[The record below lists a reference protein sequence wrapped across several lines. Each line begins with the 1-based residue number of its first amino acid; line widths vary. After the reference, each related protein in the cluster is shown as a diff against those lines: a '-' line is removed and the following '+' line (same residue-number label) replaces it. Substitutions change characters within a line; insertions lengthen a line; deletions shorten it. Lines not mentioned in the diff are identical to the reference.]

1 MSEKNKK
8 KITISL
14 IVVIAVALI
23 WFLIISPLIEFKKS
37 EKEVLNAG
45 KRYFEVNKTYLPTG
59 NRIKT
64 ISLKTLYNKDFIKED
79 IKVPNSSSMCDEN
92 ESWVKVQKK
101 NNEYN
106 YNVYLKCGI
115 YSSKVDHK
123 GPTITLKGENEI
135 TVNKGDKFKDPGI
148 ASVSDNTD
156 GKIDT
161 KQVKVDSNVNINKN
175 GTYEIK
181 YSIKDSFDNKTE
193 VIRTV
198 KVVQILDKIVKKETD
213 KTNYY
218 KGNDNNNY
226 IKLDGILFKI
236 VGLNEDGSV
245 KVTSSE
251 PLAFVDYNSVDTWLN
266 DYFYDK
272 LSDNVKKYIK
282 TDSKW
287 CNEVISNTDNYT
299 KCNKYGKKKAVGLLS
314 VADINN
320 SKDKDGNFNILS
332 ATESWTSNLAP
343 SKKAVTYYTSNGYS
357 QVKQNKNLGIYPT
370 ININKNSYIAK
381 GSGTIDN
388 PYILK
393 GNSSSL
399 KVGNSISKAKS
410 GEYITY
416 SGYNWR
422 IINKESDGTTK
433 AIMDETISI
442 NGESYDISFSNQSK
456 ISYNVNE
463 KDNVGSLLNNNIT
476 SYVKTGLF
484 SRKELNSL
492 NYKKSISY
500 SSEIKGSSY
509 SSKLHL
515 PSMYDLFGASI
526 AASYWYGNYS
536 SDSNIGCVMTYDH
549 KLYCGKYNPDS
560 KSGVRLV
567 GYFDKKTVVKGG
579 KGTIDNPYTLT
590 K

>member
-123 GPTITLKGENEI
+123 GPTITLKGKNEI

-314 VADINN
+314 VADVNN
-320 SKDKDGNFNILS
+320 SKDKDGN
-332 ATESWTSNLAP
+332 SNLGTWQYSWLGN
-343 SKKAVTYYTSNGYS
+343 SKKSKLLKSGSNS
-357 QVKQNKNLGIYPT
+357 MKIQEENKNTLTGIRPT
-370 ININKNSYIAK
+370 INLKTNLEISS
-381 GSGTIDN
+381 GSGEASS
-388 PYILK
+388 PYLLK
-393 GNSSSL
+393 GRKKSL
-399 KVGNSISKAKS
+399 KAGEKISEAMT
-410 GEYITY
+410 GEYILY
-416 SGYNWR
+416 SGYTWR
-422 IINKESDGTTK
+422 VIGKESDGTTK
-433 AIMDETISI
+433 IVMNESLEMDYQVITTIFDKK
-442 NGESYDISFSNQSK
+442 NSYYNPTQKTNIGYK
-456 ISYNVNE
+456 IANDVNSYINVN
-463 KDNVGSLLNNNIT
+463 
-476 SYVKTGLF
+476 LF
-484 SRKELNSL
+484 D
-492 NYKKSISY
+492 KKSINVNLY
-500 SSEIKGSSY
+500 KKYI
-509 SSKLHL
+509 
-515 PSMYDLFGASI
+515 
-526 AASYWYGNYS
+526 NYS
-536 SDSNIGCVMTYDH
+536 EKTKVKQYKTKIEEVSLFDLYSPSTVSNHWFRESTSNGLAYMNSPLTDVSEEKIINGSTGLI
-549 KLYCGKYNPDS
+549 KLTANLNKNVS
-560 KSGVRLV
+560 V
-567 GYFDKKTVVKGG
+567 KKGNGLIT
-579 KGTIDNPYTLT
+579 NPYNLV

>member
-287 CNEVISNTDNYT
+287 CNEVISNTD
-299 KCNKYGKKKAVGLLS
+299 KKAVGLLS
-314 VADINN
+314 VADVNN
-320 SKDKDGNFNILS
+320 SKDKDGN
-332 ATESWTSNLAP
+332 SNLGTWQYSWLGN
-343 SKKAVTYYTSNGYS
+343 SKKSKLLKSGSNS
-357 QVKQNKNLGIYPT
+357 MKIQEENKNTLTGIRPT
-370 ININKNSYIAK
+370 INLKTNLEISS
-381 GSGTIDN
+381 GSGEASS
-388 PYILK
+388 PYLLK
-393 GNSSSL
+393 GRKKSL
-399 KVGNSISKAKS
+399 KAGEKISEAMT
-410 GEYITY
+410 GEYILY
-416 SGYNWR
+416 SGYTWR
-422 IINKESDGTTK
+422 VIGKESDGTTK
-433 AIMDETISI
+433 IVMNESLEMNYQVITTIFDKK
-442 NGESYDISFSNQSK
+442 NSYYNPTQKTNIGYK
-456 ISYNVNE
+456 IANDVNSYINVN
-463 KDNVGSLLNNNIT
+463 
-476 SYVKTGLF
+476 LF
-484 SRKELNSL
+484 D
-492 NYKKSISY
+492 KKSINVNLY
-500 SSEIKGSSY
+500 KKYI
-509 SSKLHL
+509 
-515 PSMYDLFGASI
+515 
-526 AASYWYGNYS
+526 NYS
-536 SDSNIGCVMTYDH
+536 EKTKVKQYKTKIEEVSLFDLYSPSTVSNHWFRESTSNGLAYMNSPLTDVSEEKIINGSTGLI
-549 KLYCGKYNPDS
+549 KLTANLNKNVS
-560 KSGVRLV
+560 V
-567 GYFDKKTVVKGG
+567 KKGNGLIT
-579 KGTIDNPYTLT
+579 NPYNLV

>member
-23 WFLIISPLIEFKKS
+23 WFLIISPLIQFKKS
-37 EKEVLNAG
+37 EKEVLDAG

-156 GKIDT
+156 GKIDP
-161 KQVKVDSNVNINKN
+161 KQVKVDSNVNVNKN

-287 CNEVISNTDNYT
+287 CNEVISSTDNYT

-320 SKDKDGNFNILS
+320 SKDKDGN
-332 ATESWTSNLAP
+332 SNLGTWQYSWLGN
-343 SKKAVTYYTSNGYS
+343 SKKSKLLKSGSNS
-357 QVKQNKNLGIYPT
+357 MKIQEENKNTLTGIRPT
-370 ININKNSYIAK
+370 VNLKTNLEISS
-381 GSGTIDN
+381 GSGEASS
-388 PYILK
+388 PYLLK
-393 GNSSSL
+393 GRKKSL
-399 KVGNSISKAKS
+399 KAGEKISEAMT
-410 GEYITY
+410 GEYILY
-416 SGYNWR
+416 SGYTWR
-422 IINKESDGTTK
+422 VVGKESDGTTK
-433 AIMDETISI
+433 IVMNESLEMDYQVITTIFDKK
-442 NGESYDISFSNQSK
+442 NSYYNPTQKTNVGYK
-456 ISYNVNE
+456 IANDVNSYINVN
-463 KDNVGSLLNNNIT
+463 
-476 SYVKTGLF
+476 LF
-484 SRKELNSL
+484 D
-492 NYKKSISY
+492 KKSINVNLY
-500 SSEIKGSSY
+500 KKYI
-509 SSKLHL
+509 
-515 PSMYDLFGASI
+515 
-526 AASYWYGNYS
+526 NYS
-536 SDSNIGCVMTYDH
+536 EKTKVKQYKTKMEEVSLFDLYSPSTVSNHWFRESTSNGLAYMNSPLTDVSEEKIINGSTGLI
-549 KLYCGKYNPDS
+549 KLTANLNKNVS
-560 KSGVRLV
+560 V
-567 GYFDKKTVVKGG
+567 KKGNGLIT
-579 KGTIDNPYTLT
+579 NPYNLV

>member
-320 SKDKDGNFNILS
+320 SKDKDGN
-332 ATESWTSNLAP
+332 SNLGTWQYSWLGN
-343 SKKAVTYYTSNGYS
+343 SKKSKLLKSGSNSMKIQEENKNTLTGIRPTINLKTNLEISSGSGEASSPYLLKGRKKSLKAGEKISEAMTGEYILYSGYTWRVIGKESNGTTKIVMNESLEMDYQVITTIFDKKNSYYNPTQKTNVGYKIANDVNSYINVNLFDKKSINVNLYKKYINYSEKTKVKQYKTKIEEVSLFDLYSPSTVSNHWFRESTSNGLAYMNS
-357 QVKQNKNLGIYPT
+357 PLTDVSEEKIINGSTGLIKLTANLNKNVSV
-370 ININKNSYIAK
+370 KK
-381 GSGTIDN
+381 GNGLITN
-388 PYILK
+388 PYNL
-393 GNSSSL
+393 
-399 KVGNSISKAKS
+399 
-410 GEYITY
+410 
-416 SGYNWR
+416 
-422 IINKESDGTTK
+422 
-433 AIMDETISI
+433 
-442 NGESYDISFSNQSK
+442 
-456 ISYNVNE
+456 
-463 KDNVGSLLNNNIT
+463 
-476 SYVKTGLF
+476 VK
-484 SRKELNSL
+484 
-492 NYKKSISY
+492 
-500 SSEIKGSSY
+500 
-509 SSKLHL
+509 
-515 PSMYDLFGASI
+515 
-526 AASYWYGNYS
+526 
-536 SDSNIGCVMTYDH
+536 
-549 KLYCGKYNPDS
+549 
-560 KSGVRLV
+560 
-567 GYFDKKTVVKGG
+567 
-579 KGTIDNPYTLT
+579 
-590 K
+590 

>member
-175 GTYEIK
+175 GIYEIK

-251 PLAFVDYNSVDTWLN
+251 PLAFVDYNSADTWLN

-320 SKDKDGNFNILS
+320 SKDKDGN
-332 ATESWTSNLAP
+332 SNLGTWQYSWLGN
-343 SKKAVTYYTSNGYS
+343 SKKSKLLKSGNNSMKIQEENKNTLTGIRPTINLKTNLEISSGSGEASSPYLLKGRKKSLKAGEKISEAMTGEYILYSGYTWRVIGKESNGTTKIVMNESLEMDYQVITTIFDKKNSYYNPTQKTNVGYKIANDVNSYINVNLFDKKSINVNLYKKYINYSEKTKVKQYKTKIEEVSLFDLYSPSTVSNHWFRESTSNGLAYMNS
-357 QVKQNKNLGIYPT
+357 PLTDVSEEKIINGSTGLIKLTANLNKNVSV
-370 ININKNSYIAK
+370 KK
-381 GSGTIDN
+381 GNGLITN
-388 PYILK
+388 PYNL
-393 GNSSSL
+393 
-399 KVGNSISKAKS
+399 
-410 GEYITY
+410 
-416 SGYNWR
+416 
-422 IINKESDGTTK
+422 
-433 AIMDETISI
+433 
-442 NGESYDISFSNQSK
+442 
-456 ISYNVNE
+456 
-463 KDNVGSLLNNNIT
+463 
-476 SYVKTGLF
+476 VK
-484 SRKELNSL
+484 
-492 NYKKSISY
+492 
-500 SSEIKGSSY
+500 
-509 SSKLHL
+509 
-515 PSMYDLFGASI
+515 
-526 AASYWYGNYS
+526 
-536 SDSNIGCVMTYDH
+536 
-549 KLYCGKYNPDS
+549 
-560 KSGVRLV
+560 
-567 GYFDKKTVVKGG
+567 
-579 KGTIDNPYTLT
+579 
-590 K
+590 

>member
-282 TDSKW
+282 NDSKW

-314 VADINN
+314 VADVNN
-320 SKDKDGNFNILS
+320 SKDKDGN
-332 ATESWTSNLAP
+332 SNLGTWQYSWLGN
-343 SKKAVTYYTSNGYS
+343 SKKSKLLKSGSNS
-357 QVKQNKNLGIYPT
+357 MKIQEENKNTLTGIRPT
-370 ININKNSYIAK
+370 INLKTNLEISS
-381 GSGTIDN
+381 GSGEASS
-388 PYILK
+388 PYLLK
-393 GNSSSL
+393 GRKKSL
-399 KVGNSISKAKS
+399 KAGEKISEAMT
-410 GEYITY
+410 GEYILY
-416 SGYNWR
+416 SGYTWR
-422 IINKESDGTTK
+422 VIGKESDGTTK
-433 AIMDETISI
+433 IVMNESLEMDYQVITTIFDKK
-442 NGESYDISFSNQSK
+442 NSYYNPTQKTNIGYK
-456 ISYNVNE
+456 IANDVNSYINVN
-463 KDNVGSLLNNNIT
+463 
-476 SYVKTGLF
+476 LF
-484 SRKELNSL
+484 D
-492 NYKKSISY
+492 KKSINVNLY
-500 SSEIKGSSY
+500 KKYI
-509 SSKLHL
+509 
-515 PSMYDLFGASI
+515 
-526 AASYWYGNYS
+526 NYS
-536 SDSNIGCVMTYDH
+536 EKTKVKQYKTKIEEVSLFDLYSPSTVSNHWFRESTSNGLAYMNSPLTDVSEEKIINGSTGLI
-549 KLYCGKYNPDS
+549 KLTANLNKNVS
-560 KSGVRLV
+560 V
-567 GYFDKKTVVKGG
+567 KKGNGLIT
-579 KGTIDNPYTLT
+579 NPYNLV

>member
-148 ASVSDNTD
+148 VSVSDNTD

-181 YSIKDSFDNKTE
+181 YSVKDSFDNKTE

-213 KTNYY
+213 KTSYY

-266 DYFYDK
+266 DYFYNK

-287 CNEVISNTDNYT
+287 CNEEISNTDNYT

-370 ININKNSYIAK
+370 ININKNSYITK
-381 GSGTIDN
+381 GSGTVDN
-388 PYILK
+388 PYVLK
-393 GNSSSL
+393 DNSASL
-399 KVGNSISKAKS
+399 KVGNNISKAKS
-410 GEYITY
+410 GEYATY

-422 IINKESDGTTK
+422 IIDKESDGTTK

-442 NGESYDISFSNQSK
+442 NGESYDVSFSNQSK
-456 ISYNVNE
+456 INYNVNE
-463 KDNVGSLLNNNIT
+463 KDNMGSLLNNNIT

-484 SRKELNSL
+484 SRKKLNSL

-500 SSEIKGSSY
+500 SSEMKGSSY

-536 SDSNIGCVMTYDH
+536 SDSNIGCVMTYDY

>member
-314 VADINN
+314 VADVNN
-320 SKDKDGNFNILS
+320 SKDKDGN
-332 ATESWTSNLAP
+332 SNLGTWQYSWLGN
-343 SKKAVTYYTSNGYS
+343 SKKSKLLKSGSNS
-357 QVKQNKNLGIYPT
+357 MKIQEENKNTLTGIRPT
-370 ININKNSYIAK
+370 INLKTNLEISS
-381 GSGTIDN
+381 GSGEASS
-388 PYILK
+388 PYLLK
-393 GNSSSL
+393 GRKKSL
-399 KVGNSISKAKS
+399 KAGEKISEAMT
-410 GEYITY
+410 GEYILY
-416 SGYNWR
+416 SGYTWR
-422 IINKESDGTTK
+422 VIGKESDGTTK
-433 AIMDETISI
+433 IVMNESLEMNYQVITTIFDKK
-442 NGESYDISFSNQSK
+442 NSYYNPTQKTNIGYK
-456 ISYNVNE
+456 IANDVNSYINVN
-463 KDNVGSLLNNNIT
+463 
-476 SYVKTGLF
+476 LF
-484 SRKELNSL
+484 D
-492 NYKKSISY
+492 KKSINVNLY
-500 SSEIKGSSY
+500 KKYI
-509 SSKLHL
+509 
-515 PSMYDLFGASI
+515 
-526 AASYWYGNYS
+526 NYS
-536 SDSNIGCVMTYDH
+536 EKTKVKQYKTKIEEVSLFDLYSPSTVSNHWFRESTSNGLAYMNSPLTDVSEEKIINGSTGLI
-549 KLYCGKYNPDS
+549 KLTANLNKNVS
-560 KSGVRLV
+560 V
-567 GYFDKKTVVKGG
+567 KKGNGLIT
-579 KGTIDNPYTLT
+579 NPYNLV

>member
-251 PLAFVDYNSVDTWLN
+251 PLAFVDYNSADTWLN

-320 SKDKDGNFNILS
+320 SKDKEENSDLLGQQSFLLTNQKGNKIIKMIPIDNKFDTN
-332 ATESWTSNLAP
+332 
-343 SKKAVTYYTSNGYS
+343 SKKEVS
-357 QVKQNKNLGIYPT
+357 GIRPT
-370 ININKNSYIAK
+370 INLKNNIIIS
-381 GSGTIDN
+381 SGNGTDSS
-388 PYILK
+388 PYIIK
-393 GNSSSL
+393 GTNN
-399 KVGNSISKAKS
+399 KVKPGSQVSNLRI
-410 GEYITY
+410 GEYINY
-416 SGYNWR
+416 SGFNWR
-422 IINKESDGTTK
+422 VSNKEDNGNIQLVLDETLSSDESYLIPEFGIGEKYYSTNNKTNIGYKLVNEFSKYVNTKLLKKQTIEVYNYKGNATYNSKVHSNKYTIKLAEVSMFELFSTSTSDNYWFKESDGK
-433 AIMDETISI
+433 GNAYANSPVGDVVKYSI
-442 NGESYDISFSNQSK
+442 E
-456 ISYNVNE
+456 E
-463 KDNVGSLLNNNIT
+463 NNNSMIKL
-476 SYVKTGLF
+476 SVLVDG
-484 SRKELNSL
+484 
-492 NYKKSISY
+492 KST
-500 SSEIKGSSY
+500 IKLGSG
-509 SSKLHL
+509 SKN
-515 PSMYDLFGASI
+515 D
-526 AASYWYGNYS
+526 
-536 SDSNIGCVMTYDH
+536 
-549 KLYCGKYNPDS
+549 
-560 KSGVRLV
+560 
-567 GYFDKKTVVKGG
+567 
-579 KGTIDNPYTLT
+579 PYTIT

>member
-314 VADINN
+314 VADVNN
-320 SKDKDGNFNILS
+320 SKDKDGN
-332 ATESWTSNLAP
+332 SNLGTWQYSWLGN
-343 SKKAVTYYTSNGYS
+343 SKKSKLLKSGSNS
-357 QVKQNKNLGIYPT
+357 MKIQEENKNTLTGIRPT
-370 ININKNSYIAK
+370 INLKTNLEISS
-381 GSGTIDN
+381 GSGEASS
-388 PYILK
+388 PYLLK
-393 GNSSSL
+393 GRKKSL
-399 KVGNSISKAKS
+399 KAGEKISEAMT
-410 GEYITY
+410 GEYILY
-416 SGYNWR
+416 SGYTWR
-422 IINKESDGTTK
+422 VIGKESDGTTK
-433 AIMDETISI
+433 IVMNESLEMDYQVITTIFDKK
-442 NGESYDISFSNQSK
+442 NSYYNPTQKTNVGYK
-456 ISYNVNE
+456 IANDVNSYINVN
-463 KDNVGSLLNNNIT
+463 
-476 SYVKTGLF
+476 LF
-484 SRKELNSL
+484 D
-492 NYKKSISY
+492 KKSINVNLY
-500 SSEIKGSSY
+500 KKYI
-509 SSKLHL
+509 
-515 PSMYDLFGASI
+515 
-526 AASYWYGNYS
+526 NYS
-536 SDSNIGCVMTYDH
+536 EKTKVKQYKTKMEEVSLFDLYSPSTVSNHWFRESTSNGLAYMNSPLTDVSEEKIINGSTGLI
-549 KLYCGKYNPDS
+549 KLTANLNKNVS
-560 KSGVRLV
+560 V
-567 GYFDKKTVVKGG
+567 KKGNGLIT
-579 KGTIDNPYTLT
+579 NPYNLV

>member
-23 WFLIISPLIEFKKS
+23 WFLIISPLIQFKKS

-148 ASVSDNTD
+148 AGVTDNTD
-156 GKIDT
+156 GKIDP
-161 KQVKVDSNVNINKN
+161 KQVKVDSNVNVNKN

-245 KVTSSE
+245 KITSSE

-287 CNEVISNTDNYT
+287 CNEVISSTDNYT
-299 KCNKYGKKKAVGLLS
+299 KCNKYDKKKAVGLLS

-357 QVKQNKNLGIYPT
+357 QLKQNKNLGIYPT

-399 KVGNSISKAKS
+399 KVGNNISKAKS

-416 SGYNWR
+416 SGYSWR
-422 IINKESDGTTK
+422 IIDKENDGTTK

-463 KDNVGSLLNNNIT
+463 KDNMGSLLNNNIT
-476 SYVKTGLF
+476 SYIKTGLF
-484 SRKELNSL
+484 SRKKLNSL

>member
-314 VADINN
+314 VADVNN
-320 SKDKDGNFNILS
+320 SKDKDGN
-332 ATESWTSNLAP
+332 SNLGTWQYSWLGN
-343 SKKAVTYYTSNGYS
+343 SKKSKLLKSGSNS
-357 QVKQNKNLGIYPT
+357 MKIQEENKNTLTGIRPT
-370 ININKNSYIAK
+370 INLKTNLEISS
-381 GSGTIDN
+381 GSGEASS
-388 PYILK
+388 PYLLK
-393 GNSSSL
+393 GRKKSL
-399 KVGNSISKAKS
+399 KAGEKISEAMT
-410 GEYITY
+410 GEYILY
-416 SGYNWR
+416 SGYTWR
-422 IINKESDGTTK
+422 VIGKESDGTTK
-433 AIMDETISI
+433 IVMNESLEMDYQVITTIFDKK
-442 NGESYDISFSNQSK
+442 NSYYNPTQKTNVGYK
-456 ISYNVNE
+456 IANDVNSYINVN
-463 KDNVGSLLNNNIT
+463 
-476 SYVKTGLF
+476 LF
-484 SRKELNSL
+484 D
-492 NYKKSISY
+492 KKSINVNLY
-500 SSEIKGSSY
+500 KKYI
-509 SSKLHL
+509 
-515 PSMYDLFGASI
+515 
-526 AASYWYGNYS
+526 NYS
-536 SDSNIGCVMTYDH
+536 EKTKVKQYKTKIEEVSLFDLYSPSTVSNHWFRESTSNGLAYMNSPLTDVSEEKIINGSTGLI
-549 KLYCGKYNPDS
+549 KLTANLNKNVS
-560 KSGVRLV
+560 V
-567 GYFDKKTVVKGG
+567 KKGNGLIT
-579 KGTIDNPYTLT
+579 NPYNLV

>member
-37 EKEVLNAG
+37 ENEVLNAG

-251 PLAFVDYNSVDTWLN
+251 PLAFVDYNSVDTWLT

-320 SKDKDGNFNILS
+320 SKDKDGN
-332 ATESWTSNLAP
+332 SNLGTWQYSWLGN
-343 SKKAVTYYTSNGYS
+343 SKKSKLLKSGSNSMKIQEENKNTLTGIRPTINLKTNLEISSGSGEASSPYLLKGRKKSLKAGEKISEAMTGEYILYSGYTWRVIGKESNGTTKIVMNESLEMDYQVITTIFDKKNSYYNPTQKTNVGYKIANDVNSYINVNLFDKKSINVNLYKKYINYSEKTKVKQYKTKIEEVSLFDLYSPSTVSNHWFRESTSNGLAYMNS
-357 QVKQNKNLGIYPT
+357 PLTDVSEEKIINGSTGLIKLTANLNKNVSV
-370 ININKNSYIAK
+370 KK
-381 GSGTIDN
+381 GNGLITN
-388 PYILK
+388 PYNL
-393 GNSSSL
+393 
-399 KVGNSISKAKS
+399 
-410 GEYITY
+410 
-416 SGYNWR
+416 
-422 IINKESDGTTK
+422 
-433 AIMDETISI
+433 
-442 NGESYDISFSNQSK
+442 
-456 ISYNVNE
+456 
-463 KDNVGSLLNNNIT
+463 
-476 SYVKTGLF
+476 VK
-484 SRKELNSL
+484 
-492 NYKKSISY
+492 
-500 SSEIKGSSY
+500 
-509 SSKLHL
+509 
-515 PSMYDLFGASI
+515 
-526 AASYWYGNYS
+526 
-536 SDSNIGCVMTYDH
+536 
-549 KLYCGKYNPDS
+549 
-560 KSGVRLV
+560 
-567 GYFDKKTVVKGG
+567 
-579 KGTIDNPYTLT
+579 
-590 K
+590 

>member
-287 CNEVISNTDNYT
+287 CDEVISNTDNYT

-320 SKDKDGNFNILS
+320 SKDKDGN
-332 ATESWTSNLAP
+332 SNLGTWQYSWLGN
-343 SKKAVTYYTSNGYS
+343 SKKSKLLKSGNNSMKIQEENKNTLTGIRPTINLKTNLEISSGSGEASSPYLLKGRKKSLKAGEKISEAMTGEYILYSGYTWRVIGKESNGTTKIVMNESLEMDYQVITTIFDKKNSYYNPTQKTNVGYKIANDVNSYINVNLFDKKSINVNLYKKYINYSEKTKVKQYKTKIEEVSLFDLYSPSTVSNHWFRESTSNGLAYMNS
-357 QVKQNKNLGIYPT
+357 PLTDVSEEKIINGSTGLIKLTANLNKNVSV
-370 ININKNSYIAK
+370 KK
-381 GSGTIDN
+381 GNGLITN
-388 PYILK
+388 PYNL
-393 GNSSSL
+393 
-399 KVGNSISKAKS
+399 
-410 GEYITY
+410 
-416 SGYNWR
+416 
-422 IINKESDGTTK
+422 
-433 AIMDETISI
+433 
-442 NGESYDISFSNQSK
+442 
-456 ISYNVNE
+456 
-463 KDNVGSLLNNNIT
+463 
-476 SYVKTGLF
+476 VK
-484 SRKELNSL
+484 
-492 NYKKSISY
+492 
-500 SSEIKGSSY
+500 
-509 SSKLHL
+509 
-515 PSMYDLFGASI
+515 
-526 AASYWYGNYS
+526 
-536 SDSNIGCVMTYDH
+536 
-549 KLYCGKYNPDS
+549 
-560 KSGVRLV
+560 
-567 GYFDKKTVVKGG
+567 
-579 KGTIDNPYTLT
+579 
-590 K
+590 

>member
-314 VADINN
+314 VADVNN
-320 SKDKDGNFNILS
+320 SKDKDGN
-332 ATESWTSNLAP
+332 SNLGTWQYSWLGN
-343 SKKAVTYYTSNGYS
+343 SKKSKLLKSGSNS
-357 QVKQNKNLGIYPT
+357 MKIQEENKNTLTGIRPT
-370 ININKNSYIAK
+370 INLKTNLEISS
-381 GSGTIDN
+381 GSGEASS
-388 PYILK
+388 PYLLK
-393 GNSSSL
+393 GRKKSL
-399 KVGNSISKAKS
+399 KAGEKISEAMT
-410 GEYITY
+410 GEYILY
-416 SGYNWR
+416 SGYTWR
-422 IINKESDGTTK
+422 VIGKESDGTTK
-433 AIMDETISI
+433 IVMNESLEMDYQVITTIFDKK
-442 NGESYDISFSNQSK
+442 NSYYNPTQKTNIGYK
-456 ISYNVNE
+456 IANDVNSYINVN
-463 KDNVGSLLNNNIT
+463 
-476 SYVKTGLF
+476 LF
-484 SRKELNSL
+484 D
-492 NYKKSISY
+492 KKSINVNLY
-500 SSEIKGSSY
+500 KKYI
-509 SSKLHL
+509 
-515 PSMYDLFGASI
+515 
-526 AASYWYGNYS
+526 NYS
-536 SDSNIGCVMTYDH
+536 EKTKVKQYKTKIEEVSLFDLYSPSTVSNHWFRESTSNGLAYMNSPLTDVSEEKIINGSTGLI
-549 KLYCGKYNPDS
+549 KLTANLNKNVS
-560 KSGVRLV
+560 V
-567 GYFDKKTVVKGG
+567 KKGNGLIT
-579 KGTIDNPYTLT
+579 NPYNLV

>member
-251 PLAFVDYNSVDTWLN
+251 PLAFVDYNSVDKWLN

-314 VADINN
+314 VADVNN
-320 SKDKDGNFNILS
+320 SKDKDGN
-332 ATESWTSNLAP
+332 SNLGTWQYSWLGN
-343 SKKAVTYYTSNGYS
+343 SKKSKLLKSGSNSMKIQEENKNTLTGIRPTINLKTNLEISSGSGEASSPYLLKGRKKSLKAGEKISEAMTGEYILYSGYTWRVIGKESNGTTKIVMNESLEMDYQVITTIFDKKNSYYNPTQKTNVGYKIANDVNSYINVNLFDKKSINVNLYKKYINYSEKTKVKQYKTKIEEVSLFDLYSPSTVSNHWFRESTSNGLAYMNS
-357 QVKQNKNLGIYPT
+357 PLTDVSEEKIINGSTGLIKLTANLNKNVSV
-370 ININKNSYIAK
+370 KK
-381 GSGTIDN
+381 GNGLITN
-388 PYILK
+388 PYNL
-393 GNSSSL
+393 
-399 KVGNSISKAKS
+399 
-410 GEYITY
+410 
-416 SGYNWR
+416 
-422 IINKESDGTTK
+422 
-433 AIMDETISI
+433 
-442 NGESYDISFSNQSK
+442 
-456 ISYNVNE
+456 
-463 KDNVGSLLNNNIT
+463 
-476 SYVKTGLF
+476 VK
-484 SRKELNSL
+484 
-492 NYKKSISY
+492 
-500 SSEIKGSSY
+500 
-509 SSKLHL
+509 
-515 PSMYDLFGASI
+515 
-526 AASYWYGNYS
+526 
-536 SDSNIGCVMTYDH
+536 
-549 KLYCGKYNPDS
+549 
-560 KSGVRLV
+560 
-567 GYFDKKTVVKGG
+567 
-579 KGTIDNPYTLT
+579 
-590 K
+590 

>member
-314 VADINN
+314 VADVNN
-320 SKDKDGNFNILS
+320 SKDKDGN
-332 ATESWTSNLAP
+332 SNLGTWQYSWLGN
-343 SKKAVTYYTSNGYS
+343 SKKSKLLKSGNNSMKIQEENKNTLTGIRPTINLKTNLEISSGSGEASSPYLLKGIKKSLKAGEKISEAMTGEYILYSGYTWRVIGKESNGTTKIVMNESLEMDYQVITTIFDKKNSYYNPTQKTNVGYKIANDVNSYINVNLFDKKSINVNLYKKYINYSEKTKVKQYKTKIEEVSLFDLYSPSTVSNHWFRESTSNGLAYMNS
-357 QVKQNKNLGIYPT
+357 PLTDVSEEKIINGSTGLIKLTANLNKNVSV
-370 ININKNSYIAK
+370 KK
-381 GSGTIDN
+381 GNGLITN
-388 PYILK
+388 PYNL
-393 GNSSSL
+393 
-399 KVGNSISKAKS
+399 
-410 GEYITY
+410 
-416 SGYNWR
+416 
-422 IINKESDGTTK
+422 
-433 AIMDETISI
+433 
-442 NGESYDISFSNQSK
+442 
-456 ISYNVNE
+456 
-463 KDNVGSLLNNNIT
+463 
-476 SYVKTGLF
+476 VK
-484 SRKELNSL
+484 
-492 NYKKSISY
+492 
-500 SSEIKGSSY
+500 
-509 SSKLHL
+509 
-515 PSMYDLFGASI
+515 
-526 AASYWYGNYS
+526 
-536 SDSNIGCVMTYDH
+536 
-549 KLYCGKYNPDS
+549 
-560 KSGVRLV
+560 
-567 GYFDKKTVVKGG
+567 
-579 KGTIDNPYTLT
+579 
-590 K
+590 

>member
-245 KVTSSE
+245 KITSSE

-282 TDSKW
+282 TDSEW

-320 SKDKDGNFNILS
+320 SKDKDGN
-332 ATESWTSNLAP
+332 SNLGTWQYSWLGN
-343 SKKAVTYYTSNGYS
+343 SKKSKLLKSGSNSMKIQEENKNTLTGIRPTINLKTNLEISSGSGEASSPYLLKGRKKSLKAGEKISEAMTGEYILYSGYTWRVIGKESNGTTKIVMNESLEMDYQVITTIFDKKNSYYNPTQKKNVGYKIANDVNSYINVNLFDKKSINVNLYKKYINYSEKTKVKQYKTKIEEVSLFDLYSPSTVSNHWFRESTSNGLAYMNS
-357 QVKQNKNLGIYPT
+357 PLRDVSEEKIINGSTGLIKLTANLNKNVSV
-370 ININKNSYIAK
+370 KK
-381 GSGTIDN
+381 GNGLITN
-388 PYILK
+388 PYNL
-393 GNSSSL
+393 
-399 KVGNSISKAKS
+399 
-410 GEYITY
+410 
-416 SGYNWR
+416 
-422 IINKESDGTTK
+422 
-433 AIMDETISI
+433 
-442 NGESYDISFSNQSK
+442 
-456 ISYNVNE
+456 
-463 KDNVGSLLNNNIT
+463 
-476 SYVKTGLF
+476 VK
-484 SRKELNSL
+484 
-492 NYKKSISY
+492 
-500 SSEIKGSSY
+500 
-509 SSKLHL
+509 
-515 PSMYDLFGASI
+515 
-526 AASYWYGNYS
+526 
-536 SDSNIGCVMTYDH
+536 
-549 KLYCGKYNPDS
+549 
-560 KSGVRLV
+560 
-567 GYFDKKTVVKGG
+567 
-579 KGTIDNPYTLT
+579 
-590 K
+590 

>member
-123 GPTITLKGENEI
+123 GPTITLKGKNEI

-314 VADINN
+314 VADVNN
-320 SKDKDGNFNILS
+320 SKDKDGN
-332 ATESWTSNLAP
+332 SNLGTWQYSWLGN
-343 SKKAVTYYTSNGYS
+343 SKKSKLLKSGSNSMKIQEENKNTLTGIRPTINLKTNLEISSGSGEASSPYLLKGRKKSLKAGEKISEAMTGEYILYSGYTWRVIGKESNGTTKIVMNESLEMDYQVITTIFDKKNSYYNPTQKTNVGYKIANDVNSYINVNLFDKKSINVNLYKKYINYSEKTKVKQYKTKIEEVSLFDLYSPSTVSNHWFRESTSNGLAYMNS
-357 QVKQNKNLGIYPT
+357 PLTDVSEEKIINGSTGLIKLTANLNKNVSV
-370 ININKNSYIAK
+370 KK
-381 GSGTIDN
+381 GNGLITN
-388 PYILK
+388 PYNL
-393 GNSSSL
+393 
-399 KVGNSISKAKS
+399 
-410 GEYITY
+410 
-416 SGYNWR
+416 
-422 IINKESDGTTK
+422 
-433 AIMDETISI
+433 
-442 NGESYDISFSNQSK
+442 
-456 ISYNVNE
+456 
-463 KDNVGSLLNNNIT
+463 
-476 SYVKTGLF
+476 VK
-484 SRKELNSL
+484 
-492 NYKKSISY
+492 
-500 SSEIKGSSY
+500 
-509 SSKLHL
+509 
-515 PSMYDLFGASI
+515 
-526 AASYWYGNYS
+526 
-536 SDSNIGCVMTYDH
+536 
-549 KLYCGKYNPDS
+549 
-560 KSGVRLV
+560 
-567 GYFDKKTVVKGG
+567 
-579 KGTIDNPYTLT
+579 
-590 K
+590 

>member
-175 GTYEIK
+175 GIYEIK

-314 VADINN
+314 VADVNN
-320 SKDKDGNFNILS
+320 SKDKDGN
-332 ATESWTSNLAP
+332 SNLGTWQYSWLGN
-343 SKKAVTYYTSNGYS
+343 SKKSKLLKSGSNSMKIQEENKNTLTGIRPTINLKTNLEISSGSGEASSPYLLKGRKKSLKAGEKISEAMTGEYILYSGYTWRVIGKESNGTTKIVMNESLEMDYQVITTIFDKKNSYYNPTQKTNVGYKIANDVNSYINVNLFDKKSINVNLYKKYINYSEKTKVKQYKTKIEEVSLFDLYSPSTVSNHWFRESTSNGLAYMNS
-357 QVKQNKNLGIYPT
+357 PLTDVSEEKIINGSTGLIKLTANLNKNVSV
-370 ININKNSYIAK
+370 KK
-381 GSGTIDN
+381 GNGLITN
-388 PYILK
+388 PYNL
-393 GNSSSL
+393 
-399 KVGNSISKAKS
+399 
-410 GEYITY
+410 
-416 SGYNWR
+416 
-422 IINKESDGTTK
+422 
-433 AIMDETISI
+433 
-442 NGESYDISFSNQSK
+442 
-456 ISYNVNE
+456 
-463 KDNVGSLLNNNIT
+463 
-476 SYVKTGLF
+476 VK
-484 SRKELNSL
+484 
-492 NYKKSISY
+492 
-500 SSEIKGSSY
+500 
-509 SSKLHL
+509 
-515 PSMYDLFGASI
+515 
-526 AASYWYGNYS
+526 
-536 SDSNIGCVMTYDH
+536 
-549 KLYCGKYNPDS
+549 
-560 KSGVRLV
+560 
-567 GYFDKKTVVKGG
+567 
-579 KGTIDNPYTLT
+579 
-590 K
+590 

>member
-23 WFLIISPLIEFKKS
+23 WFLIISPLIQFKKS
-37 EKEVLNAG
+37 EKEVLDAG

-251 PLAFVDYNSVDTWLN
+251 PLAFVDYNSADTWLN

-282 TDSKW
+282 NDSKW
-287 CNEVISNTDNYT
+287 CNEEISNTDNYT

-320 SKDKDGNFNILS
+320 SKDKDGN
-332 ATESWTSNLAP
+332 SNLGTWQYSWLGN
-343 SKKAVTYYTSNGYS
+343 SKKSKLLKSGSNS
-357 QVKQNKNLGIYPT
+357 MKIQEENKNTLTGIRPT
-370 ININKNSYIAK
+370 VNLKTNLEISS
-381 GSGTIDN
+381 GSGEASS
-388 PYILK
+388 PYLLK
-393 GNSSSL
+393 GRKKSL
-399 KVGNSISKAKS
+399 KAGKKISEAMT
-410 GEYITY
+410 GEYILY
-416 SGYNWR
+416 SGYTWR
-422 IINKESDGTTK
+422 VIGKESDGTTK
-433 AIMDETISI
+433 IVMNESLEMDYQVITTIFDKK
-442 NGESYDISFSNQSK
+442 NSYYNPTQKTNVGYK
-456 ISYNVNE
+456 IANDVNSYINVN
-463 KDNVGSLLNNNIT
+463 
-476 SYVKTGLF
+476 LF
-484 SRKELNSL
+484 D
-492 NYKKSISY
+492 KKSINVNLY
-500 SSEIKGSSY
+500 KKYI
-509 SSKLHL
+509 
-515 PSMYDLFGASI
+515 
-526 AASYWYGNYS
+526 NYS
-536 SDSNIGCVMTYDH
+536 EKTKVKQYKTKMEEVSLFDLYSPSTVSNHWFRESTSNGLAYMNSPLTDVSEEKIINGSTGLI
-549 KLYCGKYNPDS
+549 KLTANLNKNVS
-560 KSGVRLV
+560 V
-567 GYFDKKTVVKGG
+567 KKGNGLIT
-579 KGTIDNPYTLT
+579 NPYNLV